1 MLTTAPSE
9 RPLLWS
15 QRVISRIFATVTS
28 GYRVRLDFPDGQQIV
43 LGPPNDPVD
52 VALRPPTFWQ
62 TLWIFLRPGLRT
74 GESFMR
80 GDWAIT
86 QGDLATFLRIIQTPR
101 AQGYFAFYRWFSGWR
116 GPIFFIRQR
125 VLTEW
130 NRRRAARHYDFGNN
144 LYARMLDTTKQY
156 SCAFF
161 SLSDLDDLEAAQ
173 QAKLA
178 ASIERLHLDRPQLKI
193 LDIGCGW
200 GALAVELAKSPG
212 NHNVFGITLSREQ
225 LSGALARCQGL
236 PGDVKQRLHF
246 SLDDY
251 RHFLARPAAR
261 FDRIISIGMFEHV
274 GLGRHIHFFKAIAQ
288 NLVPDGRALVH
299 SIVRPSPGATNEWI
313 RRYIFPGSFLPSVAE
328 MVGSAERAGL
338 IVDAIHIH
346 PPSDY
351 RKTVQA
357 WRQRVEPAWPD
368 IQRENPGKYDATFR
382 RMWLFYLASV
392 ETIFSEDLMNF
403 RIAQIELRRACG
415 PLKYVG

>member
-1 MLTTAPSE
+1 MRTIAPSG
-9 RPLLWS
+9 RPLPWS
-15 QRVISRIFATVTS
+15 RRVVSRIFAAVTS
-28 GYRVRLDFPDGQQIV
+28 GYRVRLDFPDGQQVV
-43 LGPPNDPVD
+43 LGPANGPVD
-52 VALRPPTFWQ
+52 IALRPPTFWQ
-62 TLWIFLRPGLRT
+62 TLWIFLRPGLRA

-80 GDWAIT
+80 GEWAIT
-86 QGDLATFLRIIQTPR
+86 QGDLATFLRILQIPR
-101 AQGYFAFYRWFSGWR
+101 AQGYFAFYRWVSNWR

-130 NRRRAARHYDFGNN
+130 NRRRAAGHYDFGNN
-144 LYARMLDTTKQY
+144 LYARMLDATEQY

-161 SLSDLDDLEAAQ
+161 SLSKSDDLEAAQ

-178 ASIERLHLDRPQLKI
+178 ASIARLHLDQPQLKI

-212 NHNVFGITLSREQ
+212 NHDVFGITLSREQ
-225 LSGALARCQGL
+225 LSGALVRRQKMPTA
-236 PGDVKQRLHF
+236 VKQRLHF

-251 RHFLARPAAR
+251 RHYLARPAMR

-274 GLGRHIHFFKAIAQ
+274 GLGRHIHFFKAIAR

-351 RKTVQA
+351 RRTVQA
-357 WRQRVEPAWPD
+357 WRRRVELAWPT
-368 IQRENPGKYDATFR
+368 IQRENPEKYGATFQ
-382 RMWLFYLASV
+382 RMWLFYLSSV
-392 ETIFSEDLMNF
+392 ETIFSEDLMNY
-403 RIAQIELRRACG
+403 RIAQIELRKIGTLINSGA
-415 PLKYVG
+415 